1 MDNELSRRGFIKKT
15 ALAVA
20 AAALSD
26 LSMIAGA
33 EDYETFAA
41 LAAEPAGAVSH
52 VSVKLWPGRSQ
63 QTLQRLA
70 DAITDDVVNII
81 GCGESSVS
89 VAIQE
94 VDPEDW
100 KEEVYDPLIQGK
112 KDALFKKPGYAM

>member
-1 MDNELSRRGFIKKT
+1 MDNVLSRRGFIKKT
-15 ALAVA
+15 ALAVVA
-20 AAALSD
+20 AAMSD

-81 GCGESSVS
+81 GCRESNVS
-89 VAIQE
+89 VAIE
-94 VDPEDW
+94 EIASSDWKTEIYDPE
-100 KEEVYDPLIQGK
+100 IRGK
-112 KDALFKKPGYAM
+112 ALYRKPGYSM